1 MISMQTSQ
9 DHHPIEL
16 GASPHGYREQCQR
29 QVAEAEKEM
38 GAFVIAV
45 GRMRGVATAA
55 RAAEIWIELAESVS
69 LLSVD
74 GRLHWRELTIMASS
88 RLAKDGRLNMV
99 ERRETRRKDVE

>member
-45 GRMRGVATAA
+45 GRMRGVRLPPALQRSGSSWRGVSASCLWTAA
-55 RAAEIWIELAESVS
+55 CTGA
-69 LLSVD
+69 
-74 GRLHWRELTIMASS
+74 
-88 RLAKDGRLNMV
+88 N
-99 ERRETRRKDVE
+99 